1 MRRFHATLVALI
13 VIALLATP
21 LALLARSSPN
31 DPTQCCG
38 AYCPMR
44 AHSSQHKMMCGSFSV
59 AERNCGCAMRS
70 NQQPDYGL
78 NTLMAPTM
86 TSASVRI
93 NAPESSRRTATLYAE
108 YSLSASLSAPFHPPR
123 N

>member
-1 MRRFHATLVALI
+1 MRRFQATLVALI

-21 LALLARSSPN
+21 LALLARSSTN

-38 AYCPMR
+38 TYCPMR
-44 AHSSQHKMMCGSFSV
+44 AHSAHQKMLCGSSST
-59 AERNCGCAMRS
+59 ADRNCGCTMRS

-86 TSASVRI
+86 ISAGVRI
-93 NAPESSRRTATLYAE
+93 NAPESSRRTAALYSE
-108 YSLSASLSAPFHPPR
+108 FSLSASLSAPFHPPR
-123 N
+123 S